1 MCDFSCGVF
10 PVATTIAPANSA
22 DTYANFESL
31 NKSKALGNELSRLM
45 EACRVQAFLM
55 NQVEAR
61 R

>member
-1 MCDFSCGVF
+1 MRLD

-45 EACRVQAFLM
+45 EACRVLAFLM